1 MKCILVV
8 DDSATNLKCVE
19 STLKDLYKLIL
30 VKSGRQA
37 LRYLENNS
45 ADMVLLDVLMP
56 EMDGFQLLERMQELE
71 KCKEVPVI
79 FLTGGLDA
87 GSVKKGLEMGA
98 VDFIEKPI
106 EPEVL
111 RKRIG
116 EILHS
121 V

>member
-8 DDSATNLKCVE
+8 DDSITNLKCVE
-19 STLKDLYKLIL
+19 SILKDSYKLFL
-30 VKSGRQA
+30 VKSGEQA

-45 ADMVLLDVLMP
+45 VDMVLLDVLMP
-56 EMDGFQLLERMQELE
+56 EMDGFQVFEQMQKLE
-71 KCKEVPVI
+71 KNKDIPVI
-79 FLTGGLDA
+79 FLTGDMDA
-87 GSVKKGLEMGA
+87 ESEEKGLEMGA

-106 EPEVL
+106 VPEVL

-121 V
+121 S